1 MNGAHLH
8 LMLNHF
14 PLTGFVFSLIVLS
27 LGFLRRNDA
36 FVSTGLII
44 IVLSGALALPTYFSG
59 DPAEDVIKN
68 SAVFSESRVEAH
80 EEAAEFAI
88 WLIEVTA
95 LSAAFSYFA
104 LLKKRNF
111 AKKALAVTFALNVVA
126 LGAIARVNNLGGQI
140 SHPEIRDGAN

>member
-14 PLTGFVFSLIVLS
+14 PLTGFVFSFIILS
-27 LGFLRRNDA
+27 LGFFRRNDA
-36 FVSTGLII
+36 FVRTGLIVA
-44 IVLSGALALPTYFSG
+44 VLSGALAVPTYFSG

-88 WLIEVTA
+88 WLIELTA
-95 LSAAFSYFA
+95 LSAAFSYYA
-104 LLKKRNF
+104 LSQKKNF